1 VKSSDSGVSF
11 GAPMEIVDAAS
22 QKTGLKFQG
31 EDLAIGRDG
40 RVHVAMANNAWKL
53 KLPQEEWA
61 DMVETCRDCD
71 WTNGCVRWLQENQTA
86 TEVPPSCPNCGRLT
100 ELREITN
107 EDT

>member
-1 VKSSDSGVSF
+1 MKPLGDMKRHFWLAQRMAKVTGADLVSAHESG
-11 GAPMEIVDAAS
+11 E
-22 QKTGLKFQG
+22 
-31 EDLAIGRDG
+31 
-40 RVHVAMANNAWKL
+40 
-53 KLPQEEWA
+53 LPQEEWA